1 MNKNFDELKL
11 TGKLPT
17 PAGVGMQILRLT
29 QTDDFSSDDI
39 ARAVATDPALTGR
52 VLKMA
57 NSAVS
62 ASIKAV
68 VTVQEALVRLGVRVV
83 RNVALSFSLISAH
96 REGSCKSFDF
106 SKFWSDAL
114 LEGVAASAAARAFR
128 IANPPEAYVVGL
140 LRGVGRLAFACVHP
154 DRYASVLGKID
165 RGNENELAAAETAEF
180 GISHGELAEAMLND
194 WGMPPTH
201 SAAVAAVLSSDRS
214 ATPRSEATK
223 KLVESLRLAGLIA
236 RVVGS
241 AENPNPED
249 RENLDKALK
258 TREIA
263 PDGVKQLL
271 EDVCAEWKG
280 WSETL
285 GLGARPSTSTAEKP
299 AKSQDTGSIKTASV
313 ANATPVAPAA
323 APKVA
328 AEPAKVA
335 EAARVAVAAPA
346 AAKVEAAPVP
356 VATSRVMDILAVDDD
371 GLSLTVLTRH
381 LESAGHRVWSA
392 KNGKDA
398 LAIALEKNPHV
409 IVSDWNMP
417 VVGGLDL
424 CRSLR
429 RYDAG
434 RRIYFVLLTGVGEE
448 DRIVE
453 AFDAG
458 IDDYIPKPFR
468 PRLLL
473 ARVRA
478 AQRVVELQ
486 EQVDRDRLI
495 MERQVA
501 ELAVLNRR
509 FQEMSHTDA
518 LTGLANRRYAMER
531 LHDDWANFQ
540 RKGIVFSVVM
550 MDIDHFKQVNDQYGH
565 DVGDIVLQS
574 TANLL
579 RKHCREGEMVCRLG
593 GEEFLVLCSG
603 STADAAM
610 HCAERL
616 RKRCA
621 ETIVEFGSFRR
632 AVTISLGVAEAQASM
647 KTLDELLKAADEA
660 VYRAKEGGRNR
671 SEAALPTV
679 PVG

>member
-62 ASIKAV
+62 ASIKSV

-96 REGSCKSFDF
+96 REGACKSFDF

-154 DRYASVLGKID
+154 ERYALILEKSG
-165 RGNENELAAAETAEF
+165 RGNENDLAAGETAEF

-214 ATPRSEATK
+214 TTPRSEATK

-258 TREIA
+258 TLEISQ
-263 PDGVKQLL
+263 DGIKQLL
-271 EDVCAEWKG
+271 DDVCAEWKG

-299 AKSQDTGSIKTASV
+299 AKSSDTGSIKTAAL
-313 ANATPVAPAA
+313 ANAVPVAPAA

-328 AEPAKVA
+328 AEPVKAA
-335 EAARVAVAAPA
+335 EAAPRV
-346 AAKVEAAPVP
+346 AKVETALAP
-356 VATSRVMDILAVDDD
+356 ASTSRVMDILAVDDD

-509 FQEMSHTDA
+509 FQEMAHTDA

-550 MDIDHFKQVNDQYGH
+550 MDIDHFKLVNDQYGH

-671 SEAALPTV
+671 SEAAQPAI
-679 PVG
+679 PIG